1 MKLNLVRATGNT
13 RFVIAIAS
21 ITSVFTYAAS
31 GAVLWKLAIAATI
44 FNIVGSWLGAALAI
58 KNGARIILPIML
70 CVAAG
75 GVSIALQSVPREP
88 ISIFGKKPEDSLPL
102 PPAEM
107 GEYMEELVTSRRSCR
122 RFLDKNVDPEIITRI
137 LSAMAAAPT
146 GGNTQGVEYT
156 VIDDK
161 ERVHEIWREAYA
173 VMDAKAKRHIYTHSF
188 SDFYYGK
195 MKQSEKTV
203 RKDDLLFCG
212 APHLFIAHE
221 KCVGK
226 WAEDSKVNC
235 NIATACFELLC
246 NAHGLGTTI
255 MSYSAEVLNELAPKA
270 RDMLNIPREHY
281 TGLIVGFGYPEIP
294 YARGVQKDKSAK
306 THRYSQDKGKR

>member
-1 MKLNLVRATGNT
+1 MTVGAETKTHFVVDKSKCVKCGKCINTCSGMVIEFGQDGYPYMKEFE
-13 RFVIAIAS
+13 RFGWRGCWRCQHCLAVCPQ
-21 ITSVFTYAAS
+21 
-31 GAVLWKLAIAATI
+31 GA
-44 FNIVGSWLGAALAI
+44 
-58 KNGARIILPIML
+58 
-70 CVAAG
+70 
-75 GVSIALQSVPREP
+75 
-88 ISIFGKKPEDSLPL
+88 ISIFGKKPEDSLPM
-102 PPAEM
+102 PPTEM
-107 GEYMEELVTSRRSCR
+107 GEYMEQLVTSRRSCR
-122 RFLDKNVDPEIITRI
+122 RFQDKNVDPEIITRI

-146 GGNTQGVEYT
+146 GGNAQGVEYT

-161 ERVHEIWREAYA
+161 DRVHEIWQEAYS
-173 VMDAKAKRHIYTHSF
+173 VMDAKAKKHIYTQSF

-235 NIATACFELLC
+235 NIATAYFELLC

-270 RDMLNIPREHY
+270 REMLNIPKEHY
-281 TGLIVGFGYPEIP
+281 TGLIVGFGYPEIE
-294 YARGVQKDKSAK
+294 YARGVQKDRSAK
-306 THRYSQDKGKR
+306 THRWSEKKER

>member
-1 MKLNLVRATGNT
+1 MGMEQKT
-13 RFVIAIAS
+13 RFSVDKSKCIKCGNCINTCSGMVIE
-21 ITSVFTYAAS
+21 F
-31 GAVLWKLAIAATI
+31 GADGYPYMKEFERFGWRGCWRCQHCLAVCPA
-44 FNIVGSWLGAALAI
+44 GA
-58 KNGARIILPIML
+58 
-70 CVAAG
+70 
-75 GVSIALQSVPREP
+75 
-88 ISIFGKKPEDSLPL
+88 ISIFGKKPEDSLPM
-102 PPAEM
+102 PPAKM
-107 GEYMEELVTSRRSCR
+107 GEYMEQLVTSRRSCR
-122 RFLDKNVDPEIITRI
+122 RFLDKNVDPAILTRI

-146 GGNTQGVEYT
+146 GGNAQGVEYT

-161 ERVHEIWREAYA
+161 NRVHEIWKAAYS
-173 VMDAKAKRHIYTHSF
+173 VMDAKAKQHIYTHSF

-235 NIATACFELLC
+235 NIATAYFELLC

-281 TGLIVGFGYPEIP
+281 TGLIVGFGYPEIQ
-294 YARGVQKDKSAK
+294 YARGVQKDRSAK
-306 THRYSQDKGKR
+306 THRYSTDKGKR

>member
-1 MKLNLVRATGNT
+1 MGMEQKT
-13 RFVIAIAS
+13 RFDVHKSKCIRCGKCINTCSGMVIEFGLDGYPAMKAFERFGWRGCWRCQHCLA
-21 ITSVFTYAAS
+21 VCPQ
-31 GAVLWKLAIAATI
+31 GA
-44 FNIVGSWLGAALAI
+44 
-58 KNGARIILPIML
+58 
-70 CVAAG
+70 
-75 GVSIALQSVPREP
+75 
-88 ISIFGKKPEDSLPL
+88 ISIFGKRAEDSLP
-102 PPAEM
+102 PPPPEM
-107 GEYMEELVTSRRSCR
+107 AEYMERLVVNRRSCR
-122 RFLDKNVDPEIITRI
+122 RFLDKNVDPRIITRI

-146 GGNTQGVEYT
+146 GGNAQGVEYT

-161 ERVHEIWREAYA
+161 ERVREIWKGAYA

-195 MKQSEKTV
+195 MKESEKTV

-235 NIATACFELLC
+235 NIATAYFELLC

-270 RDMLNIPREHY
+270 REMLGIPREHY
-281 TGLIVGFGYPEIP
+281 TGLIVGFGYPEIV
-294 YARGVQKDKSAK
+294 YARGVQKDRAAK
-306 THRYSQDKGKR
+306 THRFSEQ

>member
-1 MKLNLVRATGNT
+1 MGAEQKTHFQIDKSKCIKCGKCINT
-13 RFVIAIAS
+13 CSGMVIEFGQDGYPYIKEFERFGWRGCWRCQHCLAVCPQ
-21 ITSVFTYAAS
+21 
-31 GAVLWKLAIAATI
+31 GA
-44 FNIVGSWLGAALAI
+44 
-58 KNGARIILPIML
+58 
-70 CVAAG
+70 
-75 GVSIALQSVPREP
+75 
-88 ISIFGKKPEDSLPL
+88 ISIFGKRPEDSLPM
-102 PPAEM
+102 PPTEM
-107 GEYMEELVTSRRSCR
+107 GEYMEQLVTSRRSCR

-146 GGNTQGVEYT
+146 GGNAQGVEYT

-161 ERVHEIWREAYA
+161 DRVHEIWQEAYS
-173 VMDAKAKRHIYTHSF
+173 VMDAKAKRHEYTHSF
-188 SDFYYGK
+188 SDFYYSK

-235 NIATACFELLC
+235 NIATAYFELLC

-255 MSYSAEVLNELAPKA
+255 MSYSAEVLNELAPRA
-270 RDMLNIPREHY
+270 REMLNIPREHY
-281 TGLIVGFGYPEIP
+281 MGLIVGFGYPEIE
-294 YARGVQKDKSAK
+294 YARGVQKDRSAK
-306 THRYSQDKGKR
+306 THRWSESSK